1 MGIHYTTS
9 KKAPSMARKSSAVK
23 TANNELEIPSSTTRL
38 KAVNNTLRLRLDDL
52 KTFDPL
58 TENQKLFFDAY
69 KRGDYFV
76 ALHGVA
82 GTGKTFCALYKAIE
96 EVMDKSNPFD
106 KIIVVRSAVQSREIG
121 HLPGDVNEKM
131 EIYQQ
136 PYRQICDTLFGRK
149 DAWDRLEEQGHIE
162 FISTSFIRGMSF
174 DDAIIIV
181 DEMQNMTYEE
191 IDTVMTRVGYRS
203 KIIWCGDYRQTDL
216 NKKRNDVSGI
226 LKFFDI
232 AYHMNAFTK
241 IEFTV
246 HDIVR
251 SSLVKDYILAK
262 LQYEDGIETA
272 K

>member
-1 MGIHYTTS
+1 MSRKQSNTVVEIKTTN
-9 KKAPSMARKSSAVK
+9 K
-23 TANNELEIPSSTTRL
+23 TNNQ
-38 KAVNNTLRLRLDDL
+38 LRIKIDDL
-52 KTFDPL
+52 KTFTPL
-58 TENQKLFFDAY
+58 TDNQRKFFDAY
-69 KRGDYFV
+69 KRQDYFI

-82 GTGKTFCALYKAIE
+82 GTGKTFCALYKALE
-96 EVMDKSNPFD
+96 EVLDRNNPFN

-121 HLPGDVNEKM
+121 HLPGDVDEKM

-136 PYRQICDTLFGRK
+136 PYRQICETLFGRK
-149 DAWDRLEEQGHIE
+149 DSWDRLEEQGHIQ

-181 DEMQNMTYEE
+181 DEMQNMNYEE

-216 NKKRNDVSGI
+216 NRKKNDMSGI

-232 AYHMNAFTK
+232 AMHMQAFTK
-241 IEFTV
+241 IEFTPD
-246 HDIVR
+246 DIVR

-262 LQYEDGIETA
+262 MRWEDINDG
-272 K
+272 KS

>member
-1 MGIHYTTS
+1 MASS
-9 KKAPSMARKSSAVK
+9 KKAALKSVD
-23 TANNELEIPSSTTRL
+23 NESLEIKSPRV
-38 KAVNNTLRLRLDDL
+38 AVNNSLRIRIDDL
-52 KTFDPL
+52 KTFEPL
-58 TENQKLFFDAY
+58 TDNQKAFFDAY

-82 GTGKTFCALYKAIE
+82 GTGKTFCALYKALE
-96 EVMDKSNPFD
+96 EVLDKSNPFK

-121 HLPGDVNEKM
+121 HLPGDVTEKM

-136 PYRQICDTLFGRK
+136 PYRQICETLFGRK
-149 DAWDRLEEQGHIE
+149 DAWDRLEEQGYIQ

-181 DEMQNMTYEE
+181 DEMQNMTFEE

-203 KIIWCGDYRQTDL
+203 KIVWCGDYRQTDL
-216 NKKRNDVSGI
+216 NKKKNDVSGI

-232 AYHMNAFTK
+232 AYHMGAFTK

-246 HDIVR
+246 DDIVR

-262 LQYEDGIETA
+262 LRYEDNIPA
-272 K
+272 HSS

>member
-1 MGIHYTTS
+1 MAS
-9 KKAPSMARKSSAVK
+9 KKSANTK
-23 TANNELEIPSSTTRL
+23 INLEETVPRTTNSL
-38 KAVNNTLRLRLDDL
+38 KVRIDDL

-58 TENQKLFFDAY
+58 TDNQKLFFDAY

-82 GTGKTFCALYKAIE
+82 GTGKTFCAVYKALE
-96 EVMDKSNPFD
+96 EVLDKSNPFK
-106 KIIVVRSAVQSREIG
+106 KIIIVRSAVQGREIG
-121 HLPGDVNEKM
+121 HLPGDVTEKM

-136 PYRQICDTLFGRK
+136 PYVQICDTLFGRK
-149 DAWDRLEEQGHIE
+149 DAYQRLEEQGYID

-181 DEMQNMTYEE
+181 DEMQNLTFEE

-216 NKKRNDVSGI
+216 NKKKNDMSGI

-232 AYHMNAFTK
+232 AVRMSAFTK
-241 IEFTV
+241 IEFTPE
-246 HDIVR
+246 DIVR

-262 LQYEDGIETA
+262 LDYEDGID
-272 K
+272 

>member
-1 MGIHYTTS
+1 
-9 KKAPSMARKSSAVK
+9 MARAPVK
-23 TANNELEIPSSTTRL
+23 KQQEQYNEEREPKPIASNQL
-38 KAVNNTLRLRLDDL
+38 KIRLDNL
-52 KTFDPL
+52 KTFQPL

-96 EVMDKSNPFD
+96 EVLDKSNPFN

-131 EIYQQ
+131 EIYEQ
-136 PYRQICDTLFGRK
+136 PYRQICETLFDRK
-149 DAWDRLEEQGHIE
+149 DAWDRLEEQGYIS

-181 DEMQNMTYEE
+181 DEMQNLTYEE

-216 NKKRNDVSGI
+216 NKRKNDVTGI

-232 AYHMNAFTK
+232 AQHMSAFTR

-246 HDIVR
+246 DDIVR

-262 LQYEDGIETA
+262 LKYEDYEG

>member
-1 MGIHYTTS
+1 MGTHYTTS
-9 KKAPSMARKSSAVK
+9 KRTPMARKAAVAK
-23 TANNELEIPSSTTRL
+23 NATTESDIQL
-38 KAVNNTLRLRLDDL
+38 PPKSKPVNNTLRLRLDDL

-58 TENQKLFFDAY
+58 TENQKLFFEAY

-149 DAWDRLEEQGHIE
+149 DAWARLEEQGHIE

-181 DEMQNMTYEE
+181 DEMQNMTFEE

-216 NKKRNDVSGI
+216 NKKKNDVSGI

-246 HDIVR
+246 QDIVR

-262 LQYEDGIETA
+262 LQHEDGTPTN
-272 K
+272 